1 MSEMYAKVHVQ
12 QWASANHL
20 IVNIGLQQLGAHLS
34 YPRAFDSDRAV
45 AVAISELLPISVRSV
60 QIVLKEMRAEGS
72 YSLGKDRRV
81 RLHRVQEVRTSV
93 QEMRTDAQE
102 VHTSVQD
109 VHTGAQEVHTERVVG
124 VQEVH
129 TSPIVTC
136 GDVRREVEA
145 VGGVSSSRTT
155 TEEVRTTTE
164 VVVAAH
170 ADPVGRGRGSN
181 QYPGPC
187 LYCRAHVKAGEGG
200 WTKATTGKTHAIC
213 GDTQACADRVALAD
227 REKAERALEEL
238 QRKERLAELKSIPWE
253 EQMREHAKTSKPM
266 EWSTSLPPMS

>member
-60 QIVLKEMRAEGS
+60 QRVLIEMRAEGS

-81 RLHRVQEVRTSV
+81 RLHRVTESHTCVPESHTSAT
-93 QEMRTDAQE
+93 ESHTDAPHS
-102 VHTSVQD
+102 HTSV
-109 VHTGAQEVHTERVVG
+109 TESHTEVITSVT
-124 VQEVH
+124 ESH

-227 REKAERALEEL
+227 REKAERAIEAQRLADISAARQKAREE
-238 QRKERLAELKSIPWE
+238 QFKVNPISAERLAQI
-253 EQMREHAKTSKPM
+253 
-266 EWSTSLPPMS
+266 LPPMS